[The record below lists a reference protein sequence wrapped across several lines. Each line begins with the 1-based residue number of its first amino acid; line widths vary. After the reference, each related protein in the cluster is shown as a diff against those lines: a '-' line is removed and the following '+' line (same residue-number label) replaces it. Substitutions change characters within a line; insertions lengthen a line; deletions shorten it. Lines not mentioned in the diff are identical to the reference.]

1 MKTGTDK
8 PHWQGH
14 RERLR
19 GKLLSRGAAALDD
32 YEILEVLLMAFIPRR
47 DVKPIAKAPP
57 PPPISSRST
66 ASARPWPPI

>member
-32 YEILEVLLMAFIPRR
+32 YEIHDGMNLELYFN
-47 DVKPIAKAPP
+47 
-57 PPPISSRST
+57 
-66 ASARPWPPI
+66 